1 MLNQTNSREAKKD
14 IKTRQHLMER
24 SFARSTCYG
33 YKRARW
39 RRLWRV
45 QIQEYLTAGIQNI
58 MILVRHIK
66 EPALVLDMAKAKP
79 GHPRVYLMLQ
89 ELFFYFKKV
98 ITDNINHLFEFRCSE
113 SQNLAE
119 SFWPDSEFRFGKQP
133 VKPWHQKLIFLWTN
147 RWLKICR
154 YIRLN

>member
-119 SFWPDSEFRFGKQP
+119 SF
-133 VKPWHQKLIFLWTN
+133 
-147 RWLKICR
+147 
-154 YIRLN
+154 